1 MTFRRAKGD
10 AGILGITIETMFGL
24 LLLFLPVLLIV
35 GFGTG
40 WIKRK
45 VAAEDLAADL
55 ARAAIQ
61 APALPMTTE
70 DYDMPIVPGGRQ
82 FHVDGLQPS
91 LLADYG
97 LDAADLVGPVTY
109 SIDIDDG
116 NQYRRTHLVGSDYVP
131 SYLTVTVQ
139 VRAPGISIPF
149 GGDFAESV
157 ITVEHTELIDG
168 YRSIT
173 RP

>member
-1 MTFRRAKGD
+1 MRVRRAEGD

-70 DYDMPIVPGGRQ
+70 DYDLPLGAGRRQ
-82 FHVDGLQPS
+82 ARVDALEPS

-97 LDAADLVGPVTY
+97 LDASDVIDVTY
-109 SIDIDDG
+109 SIDLDAYD
-116 NQYRRTHLVGSDYVP
+116 QYRRTHLVGSDYVP
-131 SYLTVTVQ
+131 SYLTVTVEI
-139 VRAPGISIPF
+139 RAPGISIPF

>member
-1 MTFRRAKGD
+1 MRVRRAKGD

-70 DYDMPIVPGGRQ
+70 DYDRLVSQRRL
-82 FHVDGLQPS
+82 HVDALQPS

-97 LDAADLVGPVTY
+97 LDAADVIDVTY
-109 SIDIDDG
+109 SIDIADG
-116 NQYRRTHLVGSDYVP
+116 DQYRRTHLVGSDYVP

-139 VRAPGISIPF
+139 IRAPGISIPF